1 MELGLRLMNANKEEG
16 THKMKQEPRLQ
27 YFPISYFS
35 VVMGLVGLTLSIQK
49 AEAIIKVGTG
59 ISTGLLIVS
68 SIIFLLIAAM
78 YLAKIIKYPNAVK
91 EEFNNPVR
99 LSFFPTA
106 TISILLLSIG
116 SIELVPQLSLYLWA
130 VGAAAHLAATIII
143 LSQWIWQPKFEI
155 HHFTPA
161 WFIPIVGNI
170 LVPIAGTAHGY
181 FGISWFFFSIGI
193 VFWILMFTIFL
204 YRIVFHKSLPEK
216 LLPTFFILIAP
227 PSLAFISYV
236 KLTGA
241 LDQFGLVLYNFALFL
256 VIFLAF
262 QIRVFSKAKFYLSAW
277 AYSFP
282 IASFVVAT
290 SLMYKIQGAQT
301 YYYLFFAMLT
311 ILCLLILTL
320 IFRTGKEIHSRGI
333 CVKEE

>member
-1 MELGLRLMNANKEEG
+1 
-16 THKMKQEPRLQ
+16 MKQESRLQ

-49 AEAIIKVGTG
+49 AEAIIQVGNG
-59 ISTGLLIVS
+59 ISTGLLIAS
-68 SIIFLLIAAM
+68 SVIFILIAVM
-78 YLAKIIKYPNAVK
+78 YSAKLIKYPIAVK

-106 TISILLLSIG
+106 TISILLISTA
-116 SIELVPQLSLYLWA
+116 SIEQTPQLSFYLWA
-130 VGAAAHLAATIII
+130 IGATAHLVATIVI
-143 LSQWIWQPKFEI
+143 LSQWIWQTKFEI
-155 HHFTPA
+155 QHFSPA

-170 LVPIAGTAHGY
+170 LVPIAGVAHG
-181 FGISWFFFSIGI
+181 FPGISWFFFSIGI

-236 KLTGA
+236 KLTGG
-241 LDQFGLVLYNFALFL
+241 LDQFGLILYNFALFL
-256 VIFLAF
+256 AIFLAF

-290 SLMYKIQGAQT
+290 SLMYKVQGAQA
-301 YYYLFFAMLT
+301 YYYLFFAMLI
-311 ILCLLILTL
+311 ILSLLILTL
-320 IFRTGKEIHSRGI
+320 IYKTGKEIHLRGI

>member
-1 MELGLRLMNANKEEG
+1 
-16 THKMKQEPRLQ
+16 MKQESRLQ

-35 VVMGLVGLTLSIQK
+35 VVMGLAGLTLSIQK
-49 AEAIIKVGTG
+49 AEGILQIGNG
-59 ISTGLLIVS
+59 ISTGILILS
-68 SIIFLLIAAM
+68 SIIFLLIAAI
-78 YLAKIIKYPNAVK
+78 YSAKILRHRGAVK

-99 LSFFPTA
+99 LSFFPTV

-116 SIELVPQLSLYLWA
+116 SIELAPQLSFYLWV
-130 VGAAAHLAATIII
+130 VGATAHLAATMII
-143 LSQWIWQPKFEI
+143 LSQWIWQTRFEI
-155 HHFTPA
+155 HHFSPA

-181 FGISWFFFSIGI
+181 SGVSWFFFSIGI

-236 KLTGA
+236 KLTEG

-256 VIFLAF
+256 VLFLAF

-290 SLMYKIQGAQT
+290 SLMYKIQGSQT
-301 YYYLFFAMLT
+301 YYYLFFIIL
-311 ILCLLILTL
+311 IFLCLLILIL
-320 IFRTGKEIHSRGI
+320 IYKTAKEIQSRGI

>member
-1 MELGLRLMNANKEEG
+1 
-16 THKMKQEPRLQ
+16 MKHDSRLQ

-35 VVMGLVGLTLSIQK
+35 VVMGLVGLTLTIQK
-49 AEAIIKVGTG
+49 AEAMIQIEAG
-59 ISTGLLIVS
+59 ISTGLLMISTVL
-68 SIIFLLIAAM
+68 FLLIALL
-78 YLAKIIKYPNAVK
+78 YFAKGIKYPNAVK

-106 TISILLLSIG
+106 TISILLLSTA
-116 SIELVPQLSLYLWA
+116 SIELVPQLSFYLWA
-130 VGAAAHLAATIII
+130 VGAIAHLAATMII
-143 LSQWIWQPKFEI
+143 LSQWIWQTRFEI
-155 HHFTPA
+155 HHFSPA

-181 FGISWFFFSIGI
+181 FGVSWFFFSIGI
-193 VFWILMFTIFL
+193 IFWILMFTIFL

-236 KLTGA
+236 KLTGG

-256 VIFLAF
+256 VLFLAF
-262 QIRVFSKAKFYLSAW
+262 QVRVFSKAKFYLSAW

-290 SLMYKIQGAQT
+290 SLMYKTQGSQA
-301 YYYLFFAMLT
+301 YYYLFFTLLSLL
-311 ILCLLILTL
+311 ILLILTL
-320 IFRTGKEIHSRGI
+320 IVKTGKEIHLRGI

>member
-1 MELGLRLMNANKEEG
+1 M
-16 THKMKQEPRLQ
+16 MKQESRLQ

-35 VVMGLVGLTLSIQK
+35 IVMGLVGLTLSIQK
-49 AEAIIKVGTG
+49 AEGILQVGSV
-59 ISTGLLIVS
+59 ISTGFLIVS
-68 SIIFLLIAAM
+68 SVIFFLIAIM
-78 YLAKIIKYPNAVK
+78 YTAKLIKYPNAVK

-99 LSFFPTA
+99 LSFFPTV
-106 TISILLLSIG
+106 TISVLLLSTA
-116 SIELVPQLSLYLWA
+116 SLELTPQLSFYLWA
-130 VGAAAHLAATIII
+130 VGATAHLVATMII
-143 LSQWIWQPKFEI
+143 LSQWIWQTTFEI
-155 HHFTPA
+155 HHFSPA

-181 FGISWFFFSIGI
+181 SGVSWFFFSIGI

-236 KLTGA
+236 KLTGGV
-241 LDQFGLVLYNFALFL
+241 DQFGLVLYNFALFL
-256 VIFLAF
+256 VLFLAF

-301 YYYLFFAMLT
+301 YYYLFFTMLFLLS
-311 ILCLLILTL
+311 ILILTL
-320 IFRTGKEIHSRGI
+320 IYKTGREIHSRGI

>member
-1 MELGLRLMNANKEEG
+1 MKES
-16 THKMKQEPRLQ
+16 RLQ

-35 VVMGLVGLTLSIQK
+35 VVMGLVGLTLSTQK
-49 AEAIIKVGTG
+49 AEAVLQVESV

-68 SIIFLLIAAM
+68 SVVFLLIAVM
-78 YLAKIIKYPNAVK
+78 YSAKLIKYPNAVK

-99 LSFFPTA
+99 LSFFPTV
-106 TISILLLSIG
+106 TISILLLSTA
-116 SIELVPQLSLYLWA
+116 SLELTPQLSFYLWA
-130 VGAAAHLAATIII
+130 LGAAAHLGATIII
-143 LSQWIWQPKFEI
+143 LSQWIWQTRFEI
-155 HHFTPA
+155 HHFSPA

-181 FGISWFFFSIGI
+181 SGVSWFFFSIGI

-204 YRIVFHKSLPEK
+204 YRIVFHKSLHEK

-236 KLTGA
+236 KLTGG
-241 LDQFGLVLYNFALFL
+241 LDQFGLILYNFALFL

-262 QIRVFSKAKFYLSAW
+262 QIRVFSKTKFYLSAW

-301 YYYLFFAMLT
+301 YYYLFFAMLFLLS
-311 ILCLLILTL
+311 ILILTL
-320 IFRTGKEIHSRGI
+320 IYKTSKEIHSRGI

>member
-1 MELGLRLMNANKEEG
+1 MNHES
-16 THKMKQEPRLQ
+16 RLQ

-35 VVMGLVGLTLSIQK
+35 IVMGLVGLTLSIQK
-49 AEAIIKVGTG
+49 AEAILQTG
-59 ISTGLLIVS
+59 AGMSTGLLIIS
-68 SIIFLLIAAM
+68 SVIFLLIAGL
-78 YLAKIIKYPNAVK
+78 YSAKLIKYPNAVK

-99 LSFFPTA
+99 LSFSPTV

-116 SIELVPQLSLYLWA
+116 TIELAPQLSLLLWI
-130 VGAAAHLAATIII
+130 VGAFAHLAATMII
-143 LSQWIWQPKFEI
+143 LSQWIWQTKFEI
-155 HHFTPA
+155 HHFSPA

-181 FGISWFFFSIGI
+181 PGVSWFFFSIGI
-193 VFWILMFTIFL
+193 VFWISMFTIFL

-216 LLPTFFILIAP
+216 LMPTFFILIAP

-236 KLTGA
+236 KLTGG

-262 QIRVFSKAKFYLSAW
+262 QIRVFSKGKFYLSAW

-290 SLMYKIQGAQT
+290 ALMYKIQGGQI
-301 YYYLFFAMLT
+301 YYYLFFA
-311 ILCLLILTL
+311 ILIILSLLILFL
-320 IFRTGKEIHSRGI
+320 IYNTGKAIYSRTI

>member
-1 MELGLRLMNANKEEG
+1 
-16 THKMKQEPRLQ
+16 MKQESRLQ

-35 VVMGLVGLTLSIQK
+35 IVMGLVGLTLSIQK
-49 AEAIIKVGTG
+49 AEGILQVGNG

-78 YLAKIIKYPNAVK
+78 YSAKLIKHPNAVK

-116 SIELVPQLSLYLWA
+116 AIELAPQLSLLLWI
-130 VGAAAHLAATIII
+130 VGATAHLAATIII
-143 LSQWIWQPKFEI
+143 LSQWVWQTKFEI
-155 HHFTPA
+155 HHFSPA

-181 FGISWFFFSIGI
+181 PGVSWFFFSIGI

-227 PSLAFISYV
+227 PSLAFISYT
-236 KLTGA
+236 KLTGG

-256 VIFLAF
+256 VLFLAF

-290 SLMYKIQGAQT
+290 SLMYKIQGGQM
-301 YYYLFFAMLT
+301 YYYLFFALLI
-311 ILCLLILTL
+311 ILSLLILAL
-320 IFRTGKEIHSRGI
+320 IYKTIKEIYSRGI